1 MKTTSLADA
10 RAHLSRYV
18 EDVVSTHERVT
29 ITRNGTPAV
38 VLISAEDLEALQET
52 LFWASQPPADE
63 TGETV
68 GLDVVRADLA
78 DRSSAER

>member
-10 RAHLSRYV
+10 RANLSRYV

-29 ITRNGTPAV
+29 ITRNGSPAV

-52 LFWASQPPADE
+52 LYWASEPPVDE
-63 TGETV
+63 TGRLV
-68 GLDVVRADLA
+68 GLDVIRADL
-78 DRSSAER
+78 